1 MAKKNKQTQ
10 VVNSGVVSDFDGTVW
25 SYIGVGV
32 LEFLVMALML
42 GIGEA
47 AMLVR
52 GPESIIAIIVLV
64 VCVVIGA
71 AGMTII
77 FMKWDAK
84 HTIISGQR
92 LKFKA
97 SAFSLLGNYLK
108 WVLLTVITL
117 GIYSL
122 WLPIKVRKWKAQHT
136 TSSPVE
142 SDFGYNS
149 NVQYYN
155 F

>member
-10 VVNSGVVSDFDGTVW
+10 VVNSGPLSDFDGTVW

-32 LEFLVMALML
+32 LEFLVLALMG
-42 GIGEA
+42 GIGA
-47 AMLVR
+47 AVMLLLGVDNVI
-52 GPESIIAIIVLV
+52 SIITLV
-64 VCVVIGA
+64 VCLFIGFA
-71 AGMTII
+71 WMTVI

-84 HTIISGQR
+84 HTIISGNR

-97 SAFSLLGNYLK
+97 SAFNLLGNYLK

-122 WLPIKVRKWKAQHT
+122 WLPVKVRKWRAKHT

-142 SDFGYNS
+142 SESTYTS
-149 NVQYYN
+149 QVQYYN